1 MSKIIKSAAF
11 KYGAGTEYFNLRLIN
26 EGFVFD
32 LNSCSRRNPTQRITV
47 QNQKGIHTIWLMNG
61 SKLI

>member
-1 MSKIIKSAAF
+1 MSKIIKSVAF
-11 KYGAGTEYFNLRLIN
+11 KYGAGTEYFNLRLIS

-47 QNQKGIHTIWLMNG
+47 QNQKGIHTI
-61 SKLI
+61 